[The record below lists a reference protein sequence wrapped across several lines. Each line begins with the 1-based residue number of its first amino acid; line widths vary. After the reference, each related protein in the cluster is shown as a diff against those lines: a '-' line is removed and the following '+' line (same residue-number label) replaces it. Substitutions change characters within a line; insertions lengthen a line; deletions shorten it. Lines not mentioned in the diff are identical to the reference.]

1 MEDANPPVNLQTRKH
16 KRRRNGTV
24 QDEKFPKRLK
34 PEKVKEVVV
43 ATSSISKSSPVK
55 RTTPSQS
62 RRSRSKSPL
71 SPLRISSPELI
82 GAKDKQ
88 KAVADD
94 VVDDVADT
102 FVKAEVVKVADVAA
116 KIVHT
121 PAVAD
126 LDVVVDKIVMD
137 VAGMDVPKQDDV
149 VLNELHTLDR
159 CQIPNATDPG
169 SVRSVRVVGEG
180 RTNFNARSPSDKR

>member
-1 MEDANPPVNLQTRKH
+1 MPPSPQDTNPPVNPQTRKH
-16 KRRRNGTV
+16 KRRRTGTV
-24 QDEKFPKRLK
+24 QDEKLPKKLK
-34 PEKVKEVVV
+34 PEKVKEVVI

-62 RRSRSKSPL
+62 RRSQSKSPV
-71 SPLRISSPELI
+71 SPPRISSPEPI

-94 VVDDVADT
+94 VPDVVADT
-102 FVKAEVVKVADVAA
+102 SVKAEVVKVADVAA

-121 PAVAD
+121 SDVAD

-137 VAGMDVPKQDDV
+137 VVGMDVPK
-149 VLNELHTLDR
+149 
-159 CQIPNATDPG
+159 
-169 SVRSVRVVGEG
+169 
-180 RTNFNARSPSDKR
+180 